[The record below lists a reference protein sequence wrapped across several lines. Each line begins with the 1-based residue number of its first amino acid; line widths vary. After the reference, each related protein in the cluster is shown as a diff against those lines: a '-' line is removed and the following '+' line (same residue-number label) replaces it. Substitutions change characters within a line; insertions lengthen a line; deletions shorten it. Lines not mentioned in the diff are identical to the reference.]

1 MKWCPYPR
9 AFLFMVAAAGFCFPA
24 PAVSQEDDRFQFW
37 PEIDLYY
44 RFDSQWRL
52 FSYASLTRERD
63 DPYTDRQ
70 FGANI
75 DYSFYP
81 LPPLLGVTGTDFER
95 FRAFMFRV
103 GYNRARSTG
112 ESKGKYKEDRVLAEA
127 QFRLAVTEQLLLSDR
142 NRGEIRK
149 VNGASC
155 WRYRNRFRVERQF
168 NIPVVKLTPHLSA
181 EVYYD
186 SRYAAW
192 NRILYSIGVE
202 WSLEWGLILETS
214 YDQVEDFQPNH
225 STLRALAVT
234 LSLYY

>member
-1 MKWCPYPR
+1 MKSRRCSR
-9 AFLFMVAAAGFCFPA
+9 VCLFMVVATWLLASAQ
-24 PAVSQEDDRFQFW
+24 AVSQEDDRFQIW
-37 PEIDLYY
+37 PEVDLFY
-44 RFDSQWRL
+44 RFDAQWRL
-52 FSYASLTRERD
+52 FSFASLTRERD
-63 DPYTDRQ
+63 VPYTDWQ

-127 QFRLAVTEQLLLSDR
+127 LFRLAVTEQLLLSDR
-142 NRGEIRK
+142 NRGEIRR

-181 EVYYD
+181 EIYYD
-186 SRYAAW
+186 SRYATW

-214 YDQVEDFQPNH
+214 YEQVEDFQPNH